1 MSAAGRR
8 PLLAAVPGGLAVRAV
23 WQYRGLIGAMVR
35 REIEAR
41 YLHSL
46 LGSAWVLLTPLAIIA
61 IYTVVFA
68 GVMRARLPGQDD
80 PFAYSIYLCA
90 GLLPWNWFVEVVTR
104 ALTVFPDHATL
115 LKKASFPR
123 STLPAVLACAA
134 TLNFAVLHGIFLLVL
149 AASGRWPGWAV
160 LALPPLF
167 ALQLLFAVGLGV
179 LLGILNVFFR
189 DIGQTMAVVL
199 QLWFWLTPIVYP
211 ATILPEAVRAWL
223 PLNPLSALVDAYQ
236 QILLTGTWPDWSA
249 LAVPG
254 VGALALCGVAALA
267 FDRLQ
272 GEIVDEL

>member
-1 MSAAGRR
+1 VSAAAPR
-8 PLLAAVPGGLAVRAV
+8 PWLASVPGGLAARAV
-23 WQYRGLIGAMVR
+23 WQYRGLVAALVR
-35 REIEAR
+35 REFEAR
-41 YLHSL
+41 YLRSVF
-46 LGSAWVLLTPLAIIA
+46 GSAWILLTPLAIIA

-68 GVMRARLPGQDD
+68 GVMRARLPGQNDT
-80 PFAYSIYLCA
+80 FAYSIFVCA
-90 GLLPWNWFVEVVTR
+90 GLLPWNWFVDVVTR

-123 STLPAVLACAA
+123 STLPAAFACAA
-134 TLNFAVLHGIFLLVL
+134 TLNFALLFGVFLLVL

-189 DIGQTMAVVL
+189 DIGQVMAVLL
-199 QLWFWLTPIVYP
+199 QLWFWGTPIVYT
-211 ATILPEAVRAWL
+211 AAILPGAVRAWVSW
-223 PLNPLSALVDAYQ
+223 NPLSAFVGAYQ
-236 QILLTGTWPDWSA
+236 QVVLTGTWPDWTA
-249 LAVPG
+249 FAWHLT
-254 VGALALCGVAALA
+254 GALALCGLAALA